1 MEINY
6 ATERRQ
12 KPHFWVHLS
21 QKYAMSNGPDR
32 FCIITSFQ
40 KFPREN
46 YKFPKY
52 AQRFE
57 ITTSAQK
64 IPHCCEV
71 NDSIP

>member
-1 MEINY
+1 ML
-6 ATERRQ
+6 Q
-12 KPHFWVHLS
+12 KEGKSLTFQVHLS
-21 QKYAMSNGPDR
+21 QKYAMSNEPDIKDR
-32 FCIITSFQ
+32 ICIITSFQ